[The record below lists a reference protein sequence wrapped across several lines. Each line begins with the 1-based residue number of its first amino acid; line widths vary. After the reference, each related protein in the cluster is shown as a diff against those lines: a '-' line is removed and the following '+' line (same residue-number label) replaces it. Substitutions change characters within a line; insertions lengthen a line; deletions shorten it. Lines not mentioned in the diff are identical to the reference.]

1 MSYDLG
7 MVEEMADWSAWV
19 PFEEALVTA
28 PLVPGVYMAREGT
41 DGPVVYVGMAGERA
55 GGGRPKGLRGRLSV
69 YVSGKGAVSGLGE
82 AAMDRALAD
91 AEWLRERMAEV
102 ERGEPKRAK
111 EWGQAAMA
119 RAKLQVRW
127 TTTVDKASADA
138 LEKRVLRALNDPG
151 LWNRGRSVLFKL
163 PGSEP

>member
-1 MSYDLG
+1 MREPEAT
-7 MVEEMADWSAWV
+7 VEQMADWSPWV
-19 PFEEALVTA
+19 PFEEALATA
-28 PLVPGVYMAREGT
+28 PLIPGVYMAREGT

-69 YVSGKGAVSGLGE
+69 YVSGKGVVSGLGE

-91 AEWLRERMAEV
+91 ADWIRERLAEV

-127 TTTVDKASADA
+127 ATTADKASADA
-138 LEKRVLRALNDPG
+138 LEQVVLGALRDTG
-151 LWNRGRSVLFKL
+151 LWNRGRVVVFKL
-163 PGSEP
+163 PT